1 MIEVKHVWKKY
12 NPGMKNEVVALKDIS
27 LNIERGEFVFIS
39 GPSGCGK
46 STLMHIIGCLD
57 NPTRGEVYMDD
68 VKVSSLNDGELSKI
82 RRDKIGFVFQAFNLI
97 PSLNAMENVMLPMIL
112 VATNKEELR
121 NQAKTLLEAVG
132 LGHRLKHKP
141 NQLSGGEQQRVT
153 IARAMLNDPEVILA
167 DEPTGELDSKTGEG
181 ILKLLKKVN
190 KERGTTVV
198 AVSHNMLTKKYC
210 DRHLKL
216 KDGKIVR

>member
-12 NPGMKNEVVALKDIS
+12 NPGMKNEVIALKDIN
-27 LNIERGEFVFIS
+27 LKIERGEFIFIS

-57 NPTRGEVYMDD
+57 TPTRGEVYMDD

-153 IARAMLNDPEVILA
+153 IARAMLNNPEVILA

-190 KERGTTVV
+190 KEKGTTVV

>member
-1 MIEVKHVWKKY
+1 MIEIKHVWKKY
-12 NPGMKNEVVALKDIS
+12 NPGMKNEVIALRDIN
-27 LNIERGEFVFIS
+27 LKIERGEFIFIS

-57 NPTRGEVYMDD
+57 TPTRGEVYMDD
-68 VKVSSLNDGELSKI
+68 VKVSSLNDEELSKI

-153 IARAMLNDPEVILA
+153 IARAMLNNPEVILA

-216 KDGKIVR
+216 KDGEIVR